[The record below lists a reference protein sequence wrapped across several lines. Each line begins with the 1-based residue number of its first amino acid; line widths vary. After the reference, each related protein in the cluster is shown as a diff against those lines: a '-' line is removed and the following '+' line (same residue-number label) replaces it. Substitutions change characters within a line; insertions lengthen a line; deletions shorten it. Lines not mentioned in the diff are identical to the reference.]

1 MPAHTLTIARATA
14 THKANVLA
22 LSMHF
27 IYMNHTPEPDGS
39 VAWLNYHHLLYFW
52 TVAREGSITRA
63 GAVLHLTQP
72 AISAQLRTLE
82 RALGEKLFERRGRQL
97 ELTETGQLV
106 YRYAEEI
113 FSIGRELQ
121 ETLAGRPTGRP
132 PRLVVGVADSMPK
145 LMIYRLLEHAM
156 HGAEPV
162 RLVLREDTAE
172 RLLADLA
179 IHAVDVVL
187 SDGPVPPTVRIK
199 AFSHLLGECGVTI
212 FGTPTLLDAHRRR
225 FPASLDG
232 APFLFPMEGTT
243 LRRSLDK
250 WFEELGIRPSV
261 VAEIQDSAVLKVF
274 GQAGVGLFAAPTAV
288 EREVRRQ
295 YGVRVVGRVEAI
307 RERFYAISAERRIR
321 HPAVLAISRSAR
333 KEIFA

>member
-1 MPAHTLTIARATA
+1 M
-14 THKANVLA
+14 
-22 LSMHF
+22 
-27 IYMNHTPEPDGS
+27 
-39 VAWLNYHHLLYFW
+39 AWLNYHHLLYFW

-63 GAVLHLTQP
+63 GDVLHLTQP

-82 RALGEKLFERRGRQL
+82 RALGEKLFERRGRL
-97 ELTETGQLV
+97 LALTDTGRLV
-106 YRYAEEI
+106 YRYADEI

-132 PRLVVGVADSMPK
+132 PRLVVGVVDSMPK
-145 LMIYRLLEHAM
+145 LMIYRLLEHALR
-156 HGAEPV
+156 GAEPV

-187 SDGPVPPTVRIK
+187 SDAPVPPTVRIK

-225 FPASLDG
+225 FPVSLDG
-232 APFLFPMEGTT
+232 APFLLPMEGTT

-250 WFEELGIRPSV
+250 WFAELDIRPNV
-261 VAEIQDSAVLKVF
+261 VAEIEDSAVLKVF

-321 HPAVLAISRSAR
+321 HPAVLAISSSAR
-333 KEIFA
+333 SELFA

>member
-1 MPAHTLTIARATA
+1 M
-14 THKANVLA
+14 
-22 LSMHF
+22 
-27 IYMNHTPEPDGS
+27 
-39 VAWLNYHHLLYFW
+39 AWLNYHHLLYFW

-63 GAVLHLTQP
+63 AGALHLTQP

-82 RALGEKLFERRGRQL
+82 QALGEKLFERRGRHL
-97 ELTETGQLV
+97 ALTDTGRLV

-132 PRLVVGVADSMPK
+132 TRLVVGVVDSMPK
-145 LMIYRLLEHAM
+145 LMIYRLLEQAVR
-156 HGAEPV
+156 GAEPV
-162 RLVLREDTAE
+162 RLMLREGTAE

-187 SDGPVPPTVRIK
+187 SDAPVPPSVRIK

-225 FPASLDG
+225 FPVSLDG
-232 APFLFPMEGTT
+232 APFLLPMEGTT
-243 LRRSLDK
+243 LRRSLDN
-250 WFEELGIRPSV
+250 WFAELDIRPNV
-261 VAEIQDSAVLKVF
+261 VAEIEDSAVLKVF

-307 RERFYAISAERRIR
+307 RESFYAISAERRIR
-321 HPAVLAISRSAR
+321 HPAVLAISSSAR
-333 KEIFA
+333 RELFA

>member
-1 MPAHTLTIARATA
+1 M
-14 THKANVLA
+14 
-22 LSMHF
+22 
-27 IYMNHTPEPDGS
+27 
-39 VAWLNYHHLLYFW
+39 AWLNYHHLLYFW

-63 GAVLHLTQP
+63 GDTLHLTQP

-97 ELTETGQLV
+97 ALTDTGRLV

-132 PRLVVGVADSMPK
+132 PRLVVGVVDSMPK
-145 LMIYRLLEHAM
+145 LMIYRLLEHALR
-156 HGAEPV
+156 GAEPV

-187 SDGPVPPTVRIK
+187 SDAPVPPAVRIK

-212 FGTPTLLDAHRRR
+212 FGASALVDAHRRR
-225 FPASLDG
+225 FPLSLDG
-232 APFLFPMEGTT
+232 APFLLPMEGTT
-243 LRRSLDK
+243 LRRSLDD
-250 WFEELGIRPSV
+250 WFTALGIRPNV
-261 VAEIQDSAVLKVF
+261 VAEIEDSAVLKVF
-274 GQAGVGLFAAPTAV
+274 GQAGVGLFAAPTVV

-295 YGVRVVGRVEAI
+295 YGVRVVGRVETI

-321 HPAVLAISRSAR
+321 HPAVLAISSSAR
-333 KEIFA
+333 RELFA

>member
-1 MPAHTLTIARATA
+1 MLLR
-14 THKANVLA
+14 LA
-22 LSMHF
+22 CSLS
-27 IYMNHTPEPDGS
+27 ISVRPPRPDGS

-82 RALGEKLFERRGRQL
+82 RALGEKLFERRGRHL
-97 ELTETGQLV
+97 ALTDTGRLV

-132 PRLVVGVADSMPK
+132 PRHVVGVVDSMPK
-145 LMIYRLLEHAM
+145 LMIYLLLEHAVR
-156 HGAEPV
+156 GPVPV
-162 RLVLREDTAE
+162 RLVLREGSVE

-187 SDGPVPPTVRIK
+187 SDAPVPPAVRIK

-212 FGTPTLLDAHRRR
+212 FGASALVDAHRRR
-225 FPASLDG
+225 FPLSLDG
-232 APFLFPMEGTT
+232 APFLLPMEGTT
-243 LRRSLDK
+243 LRRSLDD
-250 WFEELGIRPSV
+250 WFTALGIRPNV
-261 VAEIQDSAVLKVF
+261 VAEIEDSAVLKVF
-274 GQAGVGLFAAPTAV
+274 GQAGVGLFAAPTVV

-295 YGVRVVGRVEAI
+295 YGVRVVGRVETI

-321 HPAVLAISRSAR
+321 HPAVLAISSSAR
-333 KEIFA
+333 RELFA

>member
-1 MPAHTLTIARATA
+1 M
-14 THKANVLA
+14 
-22 LSMHF
+22 
-27 IYMNHTPEPDGS
+27 
-39 VAWLNYHHLLYFW
+39 AWLNYHHLLYFW

-63 GAVLHLTQP
+63 GDALHLTQP

-97 ELTETGQLV
+97 ALTDTGRLV

-113 FSIGRELQ
+113 FSVGRELQ

-132 PRLVVGVADSMPK
+132 PRLVVGVVDSMPK
-145 LMIYRLLEHAM
+145 LMIYRLLEHAVR
-156 HGAEPV
+156 GAEPV
-162 RLVLREDTAE
+162 RLVLREGTAE

-187 SDGPVPPTVRIK
+187 SDAPVPPTVRIK

-212 FGTPTLLDAHRRR
+212 FGAPTLLEAHRRR
-225 FPASLDG
+225 FPVSLDG
-232 APFLFPMEGTT
+232 APFLLPMEGTT
-243 LRRSLDK
+243 LRRSLDN
-250 WFEELGIRPSV
+250 WFAKLDIRPNV
-261 VAEIQDSAVLKVF
+261 VAEIEDSAVLKVF

-295 YGVRVVGRVEAI
+295 YGVRVVGRVDAI
-307 RERFYAISAERRIR
+307 RESFYAISAERRIR
-321 HPAVLAISRSAR
+321 HPAVLAISSSAR
-333 KEIFA
+333 RELFA